1 MAISRRKRLRQ
12 LDPTG
17 ASMARQRKYTGTAV
31 SRFGRGLKAGSAVTV
46 LGLALAACGG
56 GDGSSSGGG
65 GDSDEPITIGIS
77 LPRTGDFSQ
86 PGGEARKG
94 YEIWAD
100 QVNADGGLL
109 GRQVELK
116 ITDDASNQDTVV
128 TDYTKLITQDKVD
141 LLLGT
146 FSTLL
151 NFPASA
157 VAEKNGMLYVE
168 PAGGAPKMFD
178 RGFTKLFFAQQAT
191 ASHQPDVFV
200 DYIKSLP
207 ADQRPKPAA
216 YPTQDD
222 PFTTP
227 VIESMQKQ
235 LEALGVQTVYT
246 TTYPAD
252 ATNFQTIA
260 SAIAAAKPDLIA
272 LGAVFEDG
280 VGLVRSL
287 QQLNFSPKFLFQTS
301 APSEGTQFSDGIGAA
316 NTEGIFYTVSWDQNA
331 KTPGNDKFVA
341 EYAKRHNNDTP
352 PEDAA
357 DAYAAAQVLQAAS
370 KAVGS
375 FDQAK
380 MATWLHGHTVKTIL
394 GDLSWDQTGA
404 PTSEFL
410 LAQWQKGEVQIVAP
424 KAAATVDSA
433 VAKSPW
439 Q

>member
-1 MAISRRKRLRQ
+1 MAKQHKPGHVARGGWSRSTVRAVA
-12 LDPTG
+12 
-17 ASMARQRKYTGTAV
+17 ASAAV
-31 SRFGRGLKAGSAVTV
+31 LLSV
-46 LGLALAACGG
+46 AACGTKPSEEA
-56 GDGSSSGGG
+56 GSG
-65 GDSDEPITIGIS
+65 SDDPIVIGIS
-77 LPRTGDFSQ
+77 LPLTGDFSQ

-94 YEIWAD
+94 YEIWVD
-100 QVNADGGLL
+100 QINADGGLL

-128 TDYTKLITQDKVD
+128 TDYTKLITQDNVD

-178 RGFTKLFFAQQAT
+178 RGFDKLFFAQQAT
-191 ASHQPDVFV
+191 AEHQPDVFV
-200 DYIKSLP
+200 DYIESLP
-207 ADQRPKPAA
+207 ENERPKTAA

-235 LEALGVQTVYT
+235 LEALGVETVYT

-272 LGAVFEDG
+272 QGAVFEDG

-287 QQLNFSPKFLFQTS
+287 QQLNYSPKMLFQTS
-301 APSEGTQFSDGIGAA
+301 APSNAAQYSDGIGVA
-316 NTEGIFYTVSWDQNA
+316 NTEGVFYTVSWNEKA
-331 KTPGNDKFVA
+331 NTPKNEEFVA
-341 EYAKRHNNDTP
+341 EYAKRFDGGIP
-352 PEDAA
+352 AEDAA
-357 DAYAAAQVLQAAS
+357 DAYAAAQVVQAAVE
-370 KAVGS
+370 AVGS
-375 FDQAK
+375 LDQDRLAD
-380 MATWLHGHTVKTIL
+380 WLHANEVETIL
-394 GDLSWDQTGA
+394 GPLAWDETGA
-404 PTSEFL
+404 PTSDFL
-410 LAQWQKGEVQIVAP
+410 LAQWQNGAVEIVAP
-424 KAAATVDSA
+424 ADAATTDTV
-433 VAKSPW
+433 VAKTPW

>member
-1 MAISRRKRLRQ
+1 MAKHKPGNVARRGWSGTTIRGLAISAAL
-12 LDPTG
+12 LL
-17 ASMARQRKYTGTAV
+17 AV
-31 SRFGRGLKAGSAVTV
+31 
-46 LGLALAACGG
+46 AACGTAPSEKKAAAG
-56 GDGSSSGGG
+56 
-65 GDSDEPITIGIS
+65 SDEPIVVGIS
-77 LPRTGDFSQ
+77 LPLTGDFSQ
-86 PGGEARKG
+86 PGGEAKKG
-94 YEIWAD
+94 YEIWRD

-146 FSTLL
+146 FSSLL

-178 RGFTKLFFAQQAT
+178 RGFKRLFFAQQAT
-191 ASHQPDVFV
+191 APHQPDVFV

-207 ADQRPKPAA
+207 EDQRPKTAA

-227 VIESMQKQ
+227 VIESMQQQ

-260 SAIAAAKPDLIA
+260 SAIATAKPDLIA
-272 LGAVFEDG
+272 QGAVFEDG

-287 QQLNFSPKFLFQTS
+287 QQLNYSPKMLFQTS
-301 APSEGTQFSDGIGAA
+301 APSNAGQYSEGIGVA

-331 KTPGNDKFVA
+331 KTPKNTDFVSGYKA
-341 EYAKRHNNDTP
+341 AYANADP
-352 PEDAA
+352 AEDAA
-357 DAYAAAQVLQAAS
+357 DAYAAAEVLQTAVTS
-370 KAVGS
+370 VGS
-375 FDQAK
+375 LDQAK
-380 MATWLHGHTVKTIL
+380 IRDWLHANALQTIL
-394 GDLSWDQTGA
+394 GPLSWKATGE
-404 PTSEFL
+404 PIGQFL
-410 LAQWQKGEVQIVAP
+410 LAQWQSGKAQVVAP
-424 KAAATVDSA
+424 SSAATSQTVVNPKPDW
-433 VAKSPW
+433 K
-439 Q
+439 

>member
-1 MAISRRKRLRQ
+1 MTARTFGNPGTTRR
-12 LDPTG
+12 
-17 ASMARQRKYTGTAV
+17 
-31 SRFGRGLKAGSAVTV
+31 TV
-46 LGLALAACGG
+46 LAASLAAVLGAGLAACGSRPSEQAAA
-56 GDGSSSGGG
+56 DT
-65 GDSDEPITIGIS
+65 DKPIVIGIS
-77 LPRTGDFSQ
+77 LPLTGDFSQ

-100 QVNADGGLL
+100 QINADGGLL

-178 RGFTKLFFAQQAT
+178 RGFEKLFFAQQAT
-191 ASHQPDVFV
+191 AQHQPDVFV
-200 DYIKSLP
+200 DYIESLP
-207 ADQRPKPAA
+207 ENERPKTAA

-227 VIESMQKQ
+227 VIESMQQQ
-235 LEALGVQTVYT
+235 LEALGVETVYT

-272 LGAVFEDG
+272 QGAVFEDG

-287 QQLNFSPKFLFQTS
+287 QQLNFSPKMLFQTS
-301 APSEGTQFSDGIGAA
+301 APSNAGQYSDGIGMA
-316 NTEGIFYTVSWDQNA
+316 NTEGVFYTVSWNEKA
-331 KTPGNDKFVA
+331 NTPKNEEFVA
-341 EYAKRHNNDTP
+341 EYAKRFDGGIP
-352 PEDAA
+352 AEDAA
-357 DAYAAAQVLQAAS
+357 DAYAAAQTVQAAVE
-370 KAVGS
+370 AVGS
-375 FDQAK
+375 LDQDKLAE
-380 MATWLHGHTVKTIL
+380 WLHSNEVETIL
-394 GDLSWDQTGA
+394 GPLAWDETGA
-404 PTSEFL
+404 PTKDFL
-410 LAQWQKGEVQIVAP
+410 LAQWQGGAVEIVAP
-424 KAAATVDSA
+424 EDAATTDTV
-433 VAKSPW
+433 VAKTPW

>member
-1 MAISRRKRLRQ
+1 MTQLHGRGNLARRAWSGTGLRAVA
-12 LDPTG
+12 TG
-17 ASMARQRKYTGTAV
+17 AAV
-31 SRFGRGLKAGSAVTV
+31 ALAVT
-46 LGLALAACGG
+46 ACGS
-56 GDGSSSGGG
+56 GSSGSSGG
-65 GDSDEPITIGIS
+65 DSKGPVTIGIS
-77 LPRTGDFSQ
+77 LPLTGDFSQ
-86 PGGEARKG
+86 PGGAARNG
-94 YEIWAD
+94 YEIWRD
-100 QVNADGGLL
+100 QVNAQGGLL
-109 GRQVELK
+109 GRKVTLK
-116 ITDDASNQDTVV
+116 ITDDASSQDTVV
-128 TDYTKLITQDKVD
+128 TDYTRLITQDKVD
-141 LLLGT
+141 LVLGT
-146 FSTLL
+146 FSSLL

-157 VAEKNGMLYVE
+157 VAEKNGYLYVE
-168 PAGGAPKMFD
+168 PAGGSPKMFT
-178 RGFTKLFFAQQAT
+178 RGFKKLFFAQQAT
-191 ASHQPDVFV
+191 ADNNPKVFV

-207 ADQRPKPAA
+207 ADQRPKTAA

-227 VIESMQKQ
+227 VIQAMQKQ
-235 LEALGVQTVYT
+235 LEALGVKTVYT

-260 SAIAAAKPDLIA
+260 SAIAAAKPDLVA
-272 LGAVFEDG
+272 QGAVFEDG

-331 KTPGNDKFVA
+331 KTPGNEQFVA
-341 EYAKRHNNDTP
+341 EYKKRHNGDTP

-375 FDQAK
+375 LDQAK

-410 LAQWQKGEVQIVAP
+410 LAQWQHGEVEIVAP
-424 KAAATVDSA
+424 KEAATVDSA
-433 VAKSPW
+433 VAKTPW

>member
-1 MAISRRKRLRQ
+1 MAKQYMPGRVARR
-12 LDPTG
+12 G
-17 ASMARQRKYTGTAV
+17 WSGTTVRAV
-31 SRFGRGLKAGSAVTV
+31 ATSAAV
-46 LGLALAACGG
+46 LLAVAACGSKPSESAN
-56 GDGSSSGGG
+56 SSNSK
-65 GDSDEPITIGIS
+65 DPLVVGIS
-77 LPRTGDFSQ
+77 LPLTGDFSQ

-100 QVNADGGLL
+100 QVNAAGGLL
-109 GRQVELK
+109 GRKVKLT

-178 RGFTKLFFAQQAT
+178 RGFKKLFFAQQAT

-207 ADQRPKPAA
+207 EDQRPKTAA

-235 LEALGVQTVYT
+235 LEALGVKTVYT

-272 LGAVFEDG
+272 QGAVFEDG

-287 QQLNFSPKFLFQTS
+287 QQLNYSPKMLFQTS
-301 APSEGTQFSDGIGAA
+301 APSNAGQYSDGIGVK
-316 NTEGIFYTVSWDQNA
+316 NTEGVFYTVSWNEKA
-331 KTPGNDKFVA
+331 ATPKNKEFVA
-341 EYAKRHNNDTP
+341 EYAKRYQGGIP
-352 PEDAA
+352 AEDAA
-357 DAYAAAQVLQAAS
+357 DAYAAAQVLQTAVE
-370 KAVGS
+370 KVGS
-375 FDQAK
+375 LDQNKLADY
-380 MATWLHGHTVKTIL
+380 LHNNEVESIL
-394 GDLSWDQTGA
+394 GPLAWDETGA
-404 PTSEFL
+404 PTKQFL
-410 LAQWQKGEVQIVAP
+410 LAQWQNGAVEIVAP
-424 KAAATVDSA
+424 KDAATTDTVVS
-433 VAKSPW
+433 KTPW

>member
-1 MAISRRKRLRQ
+1 MAKQHKPGHL
-12 LDPTG
+12 
-17 ASMARQRKYTGTAV
+17 ARQGWSGTTLRAVAASAAVLLAV
-31 SRFGRGLKAGSAVTV
+31 S
-46 LGLALAACGG
+46 ACG
-56 GDGSSSGGG
+56 SKPSESASSGNSK
-65 GDSDEPITIGIS
+65 DPIVVGIS
-77 LPRTGDFSQ
+77 LPLTGDFSQ

-94 YEIWAD
+94 YEIWRD
-100 QVNADGGLL
+100 QVNAAGGLL
-109 GRQVELK
+109 GRKVELK

-178 RGFTKLFFAQQAT
+178 RGFKKLFFAQQAT

-207 ADQRPKPAA
+207 ADQRPKTAA

-227 VIESMQKQ
+227 VIQSMQKQ

-272 LGAVFEDG
+272 QGAVFEDG

-287 QQLNFSPKFLFQTS
+287 QQLNYSPKMMFQTS
-301 APSEGTQFSDGIGAA
+301 APSNAGQYSDGIGVK
-316 NTEGIFYTVSWDQNA
+316 NTEGVFYTVSWNEKA

-341 EYAKRHNNDTP
+341 EYAKRYDGGIP
-352 PEDAA
+352 AEDAA
-357 DAYAAAQVLQAAS
+357 DAYAAAQTLQAAV
-370 KAVGS
+370 KKVGS
-375 FDQAK
+375 LDQTKLADY
-380 MATWLHGHTVKTIL
+380 LHKNEVDSIL
-394 GDLSWDQTGA
+394 GPLAWDETGA
-404 PTSEFL
+404 PTKQFL
-410 LAQWQKGEVQIVAP
+410 LGQWQNGAPEIVAP
-424 KAAATVDSA
+424 KEAATVDKA
-433 VAKSPW
+433 VAKTPW
-439 Q
+439 E

>member
-1 MAISRRKRLRQ
+1 MAKQHKPGNLARRGWSGTTVRAVA
-12 LDPTG
+12 
-17 ASMARQRKYTGTAV
+17 ASAAV
-31 SRFGRGLKAGSAVTV
+31 LLAV
-46 LGLALAACGG
+46 AACG
-56 GDGSSSGGG
+56 SKPSENASSGNSK
-65 GDSDEPITIGIS
+65 DPIVVGIS
-77 LPRTGDFSQ
+77 LPLTGDFSQ

-94 YEIWAD
+94 YEIWRD
-100 QVNADGGLL
+100 QVNDAGGLL
-109 GRQVELK
+109 GRKIQLK

-178 RGFTKLFFAQQAT
+178 RGFKKLFFAQQAT
-191 ASHQPDVFV
+191 AQHQPDVFV

-207 ADQRPKPAA
+207 ADQRPKTAA

-272 LGAVFEDG
+272 QGAVFEDG
-280 VGLVRSL
+280 VGLIRSL
-287 QQLNFSPKFLFQTS
+287 QQLNYSPKMMFQTS
-301 APSEGTQFSDGIGAA
+301 APSNAGQYSDGIGVK
-316 NTEGIFYTVSWDQNA
+316 NTEGIFYTVSWNEKA

-341 EYAKRHNNDTP
+341 EYAKRYDGGIP
-352 PEDAA
+352 AEDAA
-357 DAYAAAQVLQAAS
+357 DAYAAAQTLQAAV

-375 FDQAK
+375 LDQTKLAD
-380 MATWLHGHTVKTIL
+380 WLHKNEVDSIL
-394 GDLSWDQTGA
+394 GPLAWDETGA
-404 PTSEFL
+404 PTKQFL
-410 LAQWQKGEVQIVAP
+410 LGQWQNGAPEIVAP
-424 KAAATVDSA
+424 KDAATVDSA
-433 VAKSPW
+433 VAKTPW

>member
-1 MAISRRKRLRQ
+1 MVKHHNRR
-12 LDPTG
+12 
-17 ASMARQRKYTGTAV
+17 MAR
-31 SRFGRGLKAGSAVTV
+31 RGWSASPIRALGISATV
-46 LGLALAACGG
+46 LLAVAACGTAPSEQK
-56 GDGSSSGGG
+56 SSAS
-65 GDSDEPITIGIS
+65 SDEPIVVGIS
-77 LPRTGDFSQ
+77 LPLTGDFSQ

-94 YEIWAD
+94 YEIWRD
-100 QVNADGGLL
+100 QVNKDGGLL

-128 TDYTKLITQDKVD
+128 TDYTKLITEDKVD

-151 NFPASA
+151 NFPASS

-178 RGFTKLFFAQQAT
+178 RGYTKLFFAQQAT
-191 ASHQPDVFV
+191 ASHQPDTFV
-200 DYIKSLP
+200 KYIEGLP
-207 ADQRPKPAA
+207 ENERPKTAA

-235 LEALGVQTVYT
+235 LEALGVETVYT

-260 SAIAAAKPDLIA
+260 SAIADKKPDLIA
-272 LGAVFEDG
+272 QGAVFEDG

-287 QQLNFSPKFLFQTS
+287 QQLNYSPKMLFQTS
-301 APSEGTQFSDGIGAA
+301 APSNASQYSEGIGEA
-316 NTEGIFYTVSWDQNA
+316 NTEGVFYTVSWNEKA
-331 KTPGNDKFVA
+331 TTPNNEEFVA
-341 EYAKRHNNDTP
+341 EYAKRFDGGIP
-352 PEDAA
+352 AEDAA
-357 DAYAAAQVLQAAS
+357 DAYAAAQVVQAAAE
-370 KAVGS
+370 AVGS
-375 FDQAK
+375 LDQDK
-380 MATWLHGHTVKTIL
+380 MADWLHSNEVETIL
-394 GDLSWDQTGA
+394 GPLAWDETGA

-410 LAQWQKGEVQIVAP
+410 LAQWQNGAPEIVAP
-424 KAAATVDSA
+424 EAAATVDTA
-433 VAKSPW
+433 VAKTPW